1 MGIPQTGG
9 TSMRIL
15 LQGFACLSVLLPISD
30 MRAWQAPVLISP
42 KISVDLIAETN
53 ASTTNETNST
63 SLKKPVR
70 SSKQETIDQAGR
82 DLRHVEENV
91 RSGAARLL
99 GKYPSPA
106 SAAYLTFA
114 LDDRIARVRRAAI
127 VSLSEL
133 YLNGFY
139 IYEKPL
145 VEKILSKLGDP
156 DVEVRREVSA
166 LVPRLSTGLFR
177 SSFEVVEINGRRV
190 ARAKPTILRP
200 DLQEIAR
207 KAFFDPDAIVRQNIL
222 KYHYVLRLPLSAQ
235 VLDRLLSDSDLGVL
249 LTALDRVPSST
260 PSETVVRR
268 VEKLSHHPDVG
279 VRKKVVSVARDSNR
293 RHPGYRAIL
302 RKMTMDEEPAV
313 LSMAAVELARL
324 GEKVDPKVI
333 QAVGDY
339 LLGVAGASTQV
350 MTILYAVSAFGE
362 EASKIYSEL
371 TEHTSSKI
379 RTIAWQRLL
388 TFDNG
393 WGRPSVWLPALVD
406 RDKTVRRAIVAN
418 LNARSRNFDL
428 KTMEQLVASDFVDV
442 RTFAANSL
450 YTARQDAAEEVAF
463 DLLIDEDTGVRAQTI
478 RALASRRT
486 PGWLKIMSNSLLDE
500 EYVIKRAALDGLL
513 GDPAQGVKV
522 LRKFVSEHPADP
534 ITPLALAELKSRG
547 ITQ

>member
-1 MGIPQTGG
+1 MGIPQTGW
-9 TSMRIL
+9 TTMSEL
-15 LQGFACLSVLLPISD
+15 LKGFVFAALLPLGQA
-30 MRAWQAPVLISP
+30 MAWQAPVRVSP
-42 KISVDLIAETN
+42 NLSVVLLSDENVSVVAEAN
-53 ASTTNETNST
+53 ASVTP
-63 SLKKPVR
+63 KPVR
-70 SSKQETIDQAGR
+70 SSTQETINQAGL

-127 VSLSEL
+127 VSLAEL

-166 LVPRLSTGLFR
+166 LIPRLSIGLFR
-177 SSFEVVEINGRRV
+177 SSFEIVEINGRRV
-190 ARAKPTILRP
+190 ARAAPAILRA
-200 DLQEIAR
+200 DLMEIAR

-222 KYHYVLRLPLSAQ
+222 KYHYALRLPLSAQ

-249 LTALDRVPSST
+249 LTALNRVPSST

-268 VEKLSHHPDVG
+268 VEKLSRHPDVG

-350 MTILYAVSAFGE
+350 MTILYAVSAFGD
-362 EASKIYSEL
+362 EAIEIYSEL

-393 WGRPSVWLPALVD
+393 WGRPDVWLPALAD
-406 RDKTVRRAIVAN
+406 RDKTVRRAVVAN
-418 LNARSRNFDL
+418 LSARSRNFDL

-442 RTFAANSL
+442 RTFAASSL

-463 DLLIDEDTGVRAQTI
+463 DLLIDEDNGVRAQTI

-513 GDPAQGVKV
+513 GDPVQGVKTI
-522 LRKFVSEHPADP
+522 RKFVSEHPTDP

>member
-1 MGIPQTGG
+1 M
-9 TSMRIL
+9 SEL
-15 LQGFACLSVLLPISD
+15 LKGFVFAALLPLGQAV
-30 MRAWQAPVLISP
+30 AWQAPVRVSP
-42 KISVDLIAETN
+42 NLSVVPLSDENVSVVAEAN
-53 ASTTNETNST
+53 ASVTP
-63 SLKKPVR
+63 KPVR
-70 SSKQETIDQAGR
+70 SSTQETINQAGL
-82 DLRHVEENV
+82 DLRHVEESV

-127 VSLSEL
+127 VSLAEL

-166 LVPRLSTGLFR
+166 LIPRLSIGLFR
-177 SSFEVVEINGRRV
+177 SSFEIVEINGRRV
-190 ARAKPTILRP
+190 ARAAPATLRA
-200 DLQEIAR
+200 DLMEIAR

-222 KYHYVLRLPLSAQ
+222 KYHYALRLPLSAQ

-249 LTALDRVPSST
+249 LTALNRVPSST

-268 VEKLSHHPDVG
+268 VEKLSRHPDVG

-350 MTILYAVSAFGE
+350 MTILYAVSAFGD
-362 EASKIYSEL
+362 EAIEIYSEL

-393 WGRPSVWLPALVD
+393 WGRPDVWLPALAD
-406 RDKTVRRAIVAN
+406 RDKTVRRAVVAN
-418 LNARSRNFDL
+418 LSARSRNFDL

-442 RTFAANSL
+442 RTFAASSL

-463 DLLIDEDTGVRAQTI
+463 DLLIDEDNGVRAQTI

-513 GDPAQGVKV
+513 GDPVQGVKTI
-522 LRKFVSEHPADP
+522 RKFVNEHPTDP
-534 ITPLALAELKSRG
+534 ITPLALAELKNRG

>member
-1 MGIPQTGG
+1 M
-9 TSMRIL
+9 SEL
-15 LQGFACLSVLLPISD
+15 LKGFVFAALLPLGQA
-30 MRAWQAPVLISP
+30 MAWQAPVRVSP
-42 KISVDLIAETN
+42 NVSVVPLSDEN
-53 ASTTNETNST
+53 ASVVAEANVTVPT
-63 SLKKPVR
+63 KPVR
-70 SSKQETIDQAGR
+70 SSTQETINQAGL
-82 DLRHVEENV
+82 DLRHVEESV

-127 VSLSEL
+127 VSLAEL

-166 LVPRLSTGLFR
+166 LIPRLSIGLFR
-177 SSFEVVEINGRRV
+177 SSFEIVVINGRRV
-190 ARAKPTILRP
+190 ARAAPATLRA
-200 DLQEIAR
+200 DLMEIAR

-222 KYHYVLRLPLSAQ
+222 KYHYALRLPLSAQ

-249 LTALDRVPSST
+249 LTALSRVPSST

-268 VEKLSHHPDVG
+268 VEKLSRHPNVG

-350 MTILYAVSAFGE
+350 MTIPYAVSAFGD
-362 EASKIYSEL
+362 EAIKIYREL

-393 WGRPSVWLPALVD
+393 WGRPDVWLPALED
-406 RDKTVRRAIVAN
+406 RDKTVRRAVVAN
-418 LNARSRNFDL
+418 LSARSRNFDL
-428 KTMEQLVASDFVDV
+428 KIMEQLVASDFVDV
-442 RTFAANSL
+442 RTFAASSL
-450 YTARQDAAEEVAF
+450 YTARQDAVEEVAF

-513 GDPAQGVKV
+513 GDPVQGVKT
-522 LRKFVSEHPADP
+522 LRKFVSEHPTDS
-534 ITPLALAELKSRG
+534 ITPLALAELKNRG

>member
-9 TSMRIL
+9 TTMSEL
-15 LQGFACLSVLLPISD
+15 LKGFVFAALLPLGQA
-30 MRAWQAPVLISP
+30 MAWQAPVRVSP
-42 KISVDLIAETN
+42 NLSVVLLSDENVSVVAEAN
-53 ASTTNETNST
+53 ASGAP
-63 SLKKPVR
+63 KPAR
-70 SSKQETIDQAGR
+70 SSTQETINQAGL
-82 DLRHVEENV
+82 DLRHVEESV

-114 LDDRIARVRRAAI
+114 LDDRIVRVRRAAI
-127 VSLSEL
+127 VSLAEL

-166 LVPRLSTGLFR
+166 LIPRLSIGLFR
-177 SSFEVVEINGRRV
+177 SSFEIVEINGRRV
-190 ARAKPTILRP
+190 ARAAPATLRA
-200 DLQEIAR
+200 DLMEIAR

-222 KYHYVLRLPLSAQ
+222 KYHYALRLPLSAQ
-235 VLDRLLSDSDLGVL
+235 VLDRLLSDPDLGVL
-249 LTALDRVPSST
+249 LTALNRVPSST

-268 VEKLSHHPDVG
+268 VEKLSRHPDVG

-324 GEKVDPKVI
+324 GEKIDPKVI

-350 MTILYAVSAFGE
+350 MTILYAVSAFGD
-362 EASKIYSEL
+362 EAIKIYREL

-393 WGRPSVWLPALVD
+393 WGRPDVWLPALAD
-406 RDKTVRRAIVAN
+406 RDKTVRRAVVAN
-418 LNARSRNFDL
+418 LSARSRNFDL
-428 KTMEQLVASDFVDV
+428 KTMEQLVVSDFVDV
-442 RTFAANSL
+442 RTFAASSL

-513 GDPAQGVKV
+513 GDPAQGVKT
-522 LRKFVSEHPADP
+522 LRKFVSEHPTDP

>member
-9 TSMRIL
+9 TTMSEL
-15 LQGFACLSVLLPISD
+15 LKGFVFAALLPLGQA
-30 MRAWQAPVLISP
+30 MAWQAPVRVSP
-42 KISVDLIAETN
+42 NLSVVPLSDENVSVVAEAN
-53 ASTTNETNST
+53 ASVTP
-63 SLKKPVR
+63 KPVR
-70 SSKQETIDQAGR
+70 SSTQETINQAGL

-127 VSLSEL
+127 VSLAEL

-166 LVPRLSTGLFR
+166 LIPRLSIGLFR
-177 SSFEVVEINGRRV
+177 SSFEIVEINGRRV
-190 ARAKPTILRP
+190 ARAAPAILRA
-200 DLQEIAR
+200 DLMEIAR

-222 KYHYVLRLPLSAQ
+222 KYHYALRLPLSAQ

-249 LTALDRVPSST
+249 LTALNRVPSST

-268 VEKLSHHPDVG
+268 VEKLSRHPDVG

-350 MTILYAVSAFGE
+350 MTILYAVSAFGD
-362 EASKIYSEL
+362 EAIEIYSEL

-393 WGRPSVWLPALVD
+393 WGRPDVWLPALAD
-406 RDKTVRRAIVAN
+406 RDKTVRRAVVAN
-418 LNARSRNFDL
+418 LSARSRNFDL

-442 RTFAANSL
+442 RTFAASSL

-463 DLLIDEDTGVRAQTI
+463 DLLIDEDNGVRAQTI

-513 GDPAQGVKV
+513 GDPVQGVKTI
-522 LRKFVSEHPADP
+522 RKFVSEHPTDP